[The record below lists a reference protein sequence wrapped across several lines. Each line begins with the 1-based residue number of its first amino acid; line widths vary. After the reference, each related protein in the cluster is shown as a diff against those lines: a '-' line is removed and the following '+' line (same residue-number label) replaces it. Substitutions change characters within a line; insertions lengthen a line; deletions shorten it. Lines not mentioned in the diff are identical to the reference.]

1 MTTRHHRDGE
11 GWETAAG
18 YARAVRRGKRIEV
31 SGTTVPGRGPDAE
44 GETGR
49 QTHAA
54 ITQGLAAVTAL
65 GGVAADVVRTRVF
78 LAPGA
83 VWQEAGAAHAA
94 LLGHVAPANTTLYVA
109 GLIGDSLVEVEIEAE
124 VIPEPPPGSPVDT
137 RTAPEDGT

>member
-1 MTTRHHRDGE
+1 VTTRHHRDGG

-18 YARAVRRGKRIEV
+18 YARAVRRGNRIEV
-31 SGTTVPGRGPDAE
+31 SGTTVPGLGPDAE
-44 GETGR
+44 RETGR
-49 QTHAA
+49 QAHAA

-65 GGVAADVVRTRVF
+65 GGVVADVVRTRIF

-83 VWQEAGAAHAA
+83 VWQEAGEAHAA

-124 VIPEPPPGSPVDT
+124 VVHEPDAGSPVDV
-137 RTAPEDGT
+137 RPDPEDGA